1 MEQHL
6 FLSLCPCQS
15 IQAPRQSWAQPYTLL
30 PEARVAVRRRWIEW
44 WGPGPQQE
52 PHLVCAQLAQDP
64 SGLLGGT
71 HHPLPAIFGTWCLP
85 GMAWDLRTQVCCLQA
100 YLLSFLPL
108 WTYSGRYPMESV
120 THGQLTGASDPC
132 PHGLTCTK
140 QAGELERGELLCTF
154 SWICIGNAGLERT

>member
-1 MEQHL
+1 MVG
-6 FLSLCPCQS
+6 SGSPAGATSGVCS
-15 IQAPRQSWAQPYTLL
+15 AGSGSKW
-30 PEARVAVRRRWIEW
+30 VVRWDS
-44 WGPGPQQE
+44 P
-52 PHLVCAQLAQDP
+52 
-64 SGLLGGT
+64 
-71 HHPLPAIFGTWCLP
+71 PLPAIFGTWCLP

-100 YLLSFLPL
+100 YLLGFLPL